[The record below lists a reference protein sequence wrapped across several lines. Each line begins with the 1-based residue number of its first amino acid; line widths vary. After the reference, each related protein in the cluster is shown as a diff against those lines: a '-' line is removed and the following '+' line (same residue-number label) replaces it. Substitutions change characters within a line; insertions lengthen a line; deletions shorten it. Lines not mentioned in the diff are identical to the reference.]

1 MTQYFASLKEE
12 WVADL
17 RQFCIDNPLDP
28 EEWKAFKVRHG
39 EEYEKEYVVEE
50 PDGSICDIKG
60 LTHYCRTKDINVGHL
75 HATLTGGRLHT
86 KGYRLIPQTPEQI
99 KRHSDT
105 RAIKEDSS
113 RKGHAGSKNGRAKL
127 DIHKVRQIRQH
138 HKDKTMDNRQMANHF
153 NVSLPAIEAIVYGRT
168 WKDA

>member
-1 MTQYFASLKEE
+1 MKNILIVTGGCGFVGSNLIEYLIKKTSFKIISLDNYTSGTKKN
-12 WVADL
+12 
-17 RQFCIDNPLDP
+17 QFRNT
-28 EEWKAFKVRHG
+28 R
-39 EEYEKEYVVEE
+39 
-50 PDGSICDIKG
+50 IKY
-60 LTHYCRTKDINVGHL
+60 LNCHTKDINVGHL
-75 HATLTGGRLHT
+75 HETLTGGRLHT

-113 RKGHAGSKNGRAKL
+113 RKGRAGSKNNRAKL

-138 HKDKTMDNRQMANHF
+138 HKDKTMGNTQMAKHF